1 MFAVAQAIS
10 IPGDVAENVA
20 RHVRLAAVAA
30 AQGARLVV
38 FPELSLTSYNIGLTA
53 RDAIAVDDGR
63 LAPLAGLAASQSLTI
78 VAGAPLAAG
87 MATRG
92 ETSAAFDGRCIPA
105 GGVAPPLNTPG
116 MRGRRALPSGRLARL
131 GATPGFHHGL
141 PGLQIA
147 ALVFHPDG
155 RRSTYTKQFLHDG
168 EEIAFRPGAGGVPVT
183 VGEDL
188 VGLAICA
195 DITHPEHAAA
205 AAGRA
210 ATVYAAG
217 VLISDNGY
225 AADTALMQR
234 YAAEHRMLVLMANY
248 GAPTG
253 GWVSAGRSAVWRPD
267 GRLLAEAP
275 ASGEAVIVAG
285 RRGVEWG
292 VRVVLGDGGSDA

>member
-1 MFAVAQAIS
+1 VFAVAQAIS

-30 AQGARLVV
+30 RQGARLVV
-38 FPELSLTSYNIGLTA
+38 FPELSLTSYDMGLTA
-53 RDAIAVDDGR
+53 RDAIALDDDR
-63 LAPLAGLAASQSLTI
+63 LAPLAGLAASQGLTI
-78 VAGAPLAAG
+78 VAGAPLATG
-87 MATRG
+87 RG
-92 ETSAAFDGRCIPA
+92 
-105 GGVAPPLNTPG
+105 L
-116 MRGRRALPSGRLARL
+116 
-131 GATPGFHHGL
+131 H
-141 PGLQIA
+141 IA
-147 ALVFHPDG
+147 ALVLHSDG
-155 RRSTYTKQFLHDG
+155 RRSSHTKQFLHAG

-205 AAGRA
+205 AAGRG

-217 VLISDNGY
+217 VLISENGY

-234 YAAEHRMLVLMANY
+234 YAVEHRMLVLMANY

-253 GWVSAGRSAVWRPD
+253 GWVSAGRSAVWGPD

-275 ASGEAVIVAG
+275 ASGEAVIAVG
-285 RRGVEWG
+285 RLGTEWD
-292 VRVVLGDGGSDA
+292 VRVVPGDPGGD